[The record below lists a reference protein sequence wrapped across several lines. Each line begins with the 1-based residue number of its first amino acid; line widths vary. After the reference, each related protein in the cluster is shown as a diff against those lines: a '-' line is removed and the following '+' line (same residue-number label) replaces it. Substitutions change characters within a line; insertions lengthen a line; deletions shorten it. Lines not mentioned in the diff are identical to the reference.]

1 MQLAL
6 VFPGQGSQ
14 RPGMGKALADA
25 YPAARAVFEEV
36 DDAIGQHLSRMIFEG
51 PDADLT
57 RTDNAQPA
65 LLAVS
70 MAVVAVLRGDAG
82 LDPARDCRFV
92 AGHSLG
98 EYCALAAAGALTVAD
113 AARTLRARGLAMR
126 RAVPGDAGAMVAV
139 LGAEIGAVEDA
150 AAAAARETGG
160 VCVVANDNAPGQVVL
175 SGNTVA
181 VERAGERAREA
192 GARRVVR
199 LDVGGAFHSP
209 LMGPAAEEM
218 ADILQDLPLLA
229 PRPPVVANVTAA
241 PTADAAGIRR
251 LLFEQITGRV
261 RWRESVVAMVAAG
274 TDTMAEVGAGKVLT
288 GLSRRIAPEL
298 ATFAVE
304 TPEEVEAFVRAR

>member
-209 LMGPAAEEM
+209 LMGLAAEEM